1 MKTDNGKIELKWS
14 APHLLS
20 SEDSVT
26 GYELTIYNQE
36 NAVKLKYSLPS
47 DREEITVEG
56 LQDGMFF
63 VELLVSSVMQP
74 NYQSFYAKNI
84 SLSTL
89 STSDNT
95 NFQSAQDGAIGG
107 GIVLAIVIV
116 LLCLIVTV
124 CLLCWKCKKV
134 NKGGG
139 DLNVNNEATRK

>member
-1 MKTDNGKIELKWS
+1 
-14 APHLLS
+14 
-20 SEDSVT
+20 
-26 GYELTIYNQE
+26 
-36 NAVKLKYSLPS
+36 
-47 DREEITVEG
+47 
-56 LQDGMFF
+56 
-63 VELLVSSVMQP
+63 MQP

-89 STSDNT
+89 STSDNI

-124 CLLCWKCKKV
+124 CLLCWKYKKV

-139 DLNVNNEATRK
+139 DLNVNDEAARK

>member
-1 MKTDNGKIELKWS
+1 
-14 APHLLS
+14 
-20 SEDSVT
+20 
-26 GYELTIYNQE
+26 
-36 NAVKLKYSLPS
+36 
-47 DREEITVEG
+47 
-56 LQDGMFF
+56 MFF

-139 DLNVNNEATRK
+139 DLNVNDEATRK